1 VTGFI
6 SADSHVTEP
15 IELYAE
21 RVNAEFRDRVPT
33 IRNVDGWRML
43 LAEGLAPRKL
53 MTASELDLAVVGGS
67 DLDQRR
73 REQEGDGVVGEVVY
87 PNWALQTAFVGDPGL
102 QLAISRAYNDW
113 VLQHLAGEHR
123 TLPVVMIPMADVG
136 AAIAEAER
144 VTALGARALSLPS
157 RLDGAQYNSTE
168 LDPFWACASELGLPL
183 TFHSGTGYD
192 PRLFRGPGGHVLNYV
207 LAAQLDGPRVL
218 LQLAAGGILD
228 RYPALQIVA
237 VETGASWLGWVMTQ
251 ADEVY
256 VDHAMYSKTPLS
268 AKPSEFIRRQCHA
281 TFMVDPV
288 AVRNRE
294 VTGVDCL
301 LWGNDYPHPEGTWP
315 NSAKAATAQLDGV
328 PPDEV
333 AAIMGGNAARVF
345 GFDEARLSTGPV
357 AGSS

>member
-1 VTGFI
+1 MTGFI

-21 RVNAEFRDRVPT
+21 RVDVEFRDRVPT

-192 PRLFRGPGGHVLNYV
+192 P
-207 LAAQLDGPRVL
+207 LALPRPRWPRAQLRARRPAGRPEGAA
-218 LQLAAGGILD
+218 AAGGRRDPRPLP
-228 RYPALQIVA
+228 R
-237 VETGASWLGWVMTQ
+237 GCRSWPWRRARRGW
-251 ADEVY
+251 
-256 VDHAMYSKTPLS
+256 
-268 AKPSEFIRRQCHA
+268 
-281 TFMVDPV
+281 
-288 AVRNRE
+288 
-294 VTGVDCL
+294 
-301 LWGNDYPHPEGTWP
+301 
-315 NSAKAATAQLDGV
+315 DG
-328 PPDEV
+328 
-333 AAIMGGNAARVF
+333 
-345 GFDEARLSTGPV
+345 
-357 AGSS
+357 